1 MQPIGERAI
10 SGHVFRVEGKR
21 RPVWRAKYRLPD
33 GRQVQ
38 RTIGPAWTARGRP
51 TAGYFTKR
59 TAEAWLSS
67 VLSAARAGTL
77 PGMVRTGVTFA
88 EACEEY
94 LGWLEH
100 DRGRKP
106 STVRD
111 YGSVVRAHLLPAFG
125 SRPIE
130 DIRDDDI
137 ERWRVGLGVDSGMS
151 NATKLKILTI
161 LSGVF
166 ERARKVHKLPRNP
179 MAAIEKPIQR
189 VRGDIDVFSVE
200 EVMALVRAAVDEQ
213 DAAIYLTAALTG
225 LRRGELVALRWR
237 DIDFAAES
245 IRVRASY
252 TEGGLTTPK
261 SGKVRAVPMAPQV
274 SAALARL
281 AARDA
286 YTGNDDLAFP
296 GTGGGYL
303 DASALYRRY
312 RRALEVAGLRPL
324 RFHDL
329 RHTFGTRTIA
339 TASILQVKAWMGHA
353 DVATTMKYL
362 HYAPRA
368 AEARLVAEAFALEEP
383 DADAVSVSAAAAA
396 AGER

>member
-1 MQPIGERAI
+1 MKTGLERAI
-10 SGHVFRVEGKR
+10 SGHVFRVEGRR

-38 RTIGPAWTARGRP
+38 RTIGPAWTRRGRP
-51 TAGYFTKR
+51 AAGFFTKR
-59 TAEAWLSS
+59 TAEAWLDS
-67 VLSAARAGTL
+67 VLSQARAGTL

-88 EACEEY
+88 DAASEY
-94 LGWLEH
+94 LQWLQG
-100 DRGRKP
+100 DRNRKP

-111 YGSVVRAHLLPAFG
+111 YGSTIRAHLVPAFG
-125 SRPIE
+125 SRQIE
-130 DIRDDDI
+130 DISSDDI
-137 ERWRVGLGVDSGMS
+137 ERWKTGLGSETGMS
-151 NATKLKILTI
+151 NTTKLKILTI
-161 LSGVF
+161 LNGVF
-166 ERARKVHKLPRNP
+166 ERARKVYKLPHNP
-179 MAAIEKPIQR
+179 MAVVEKPSQR
-189 VRGDIDVFSVE
+189 VGGDIDVYSVE
-200 EVMALVRAAVDEQ
+200 EVLALVRAAADEQ

-237 DIDFAAES
+237 DIDFS
-245 IRVRASY
+245 GQLIRVRVSF

-274 SAALARL
+274 AEALARL
-281 AARDA
+281 ADREHFTA
-286 YTGNDDLAFP
+286 DDELVFP

-312 RRALEVAGLRPL
+312 KRALALAGLRPL

-383 DADAVSVSAAAAA
+383 GAEAAPTLA
-396 AGER
+396 AGR

>member
-1 MQPIGERAI
+1 MRAVGEHAI

-38 RTIGPAWTARGRP
+38 RTIGPAWTSRGRP
-51 TAGYFTKR
+51 AAGYFTKR

-94 LGWLEH
+94 LRWLEQ
-100 DRGRKP
+100 DRDRKP

-130 DIRDDDI
+130 DISDDDI
-137 ERWRVGLGVDSGMS
+137 ERWKVGLGVDSGMS

-179 MAAIEKPIQR
+179 MAAVEKPIQR
-189 VRGDIDVFSVE
+189 ARGDIDVFSVE
-200 EVMALVRAAVDEQ
+200 EVMALVRAAADKQ

-237 DIDFAAES
+237 DVDVAGQS

-261 SGKVRAVPMAPQV
+261 S
-274 SAALARL
+274 
-281 AARDA
+281 
-286 YTGNDDLAFP
+286 
-296 GTGGGYL
+296 
-303 DASALYRRY
+303 
-312 RRALEVAGLRPL
+312 
-324 RFHDL
+324 
-329 RHTFGTRTIA
+329 
-339 TASILQVKAWMGHA
+339 
-353 DVATTMKYL
+353 
-362 HYAPRA
+362 
-368 AEARLVAEAFALEEP
+368 
-383 DADAVSVSAAAAA
+383 
-396 AGER
+396 

>member
-1 MQPIGERAI
+1 MQAVGERAI

-51 TAGYFTKR
+51 AAGYFTKR
-59 TAEAWLSS
+59 TAEAWLAS

-94 LGWLEH
+94 LRWLEQ
-100 DRGRKP
+100 DRDRKP

-111 YGSVVRAHLLPAFG
+111 YGSVIRAHLLPAFD

-130 DIRDDDI
+130 DISDDDI
-137 ERWRVGLGVDSGMS
+137 ERWKVGLGVESGMS
-151 NATKLKILTI
+151 NATRLKILTI
-161 LSGVF
+161 LSGIF

-200 EVMALVRAAVDEQ
+200 EVMALVRAAADEQ

-225 LRRGELVALRWR
+225 LRRGEIVALRWR
-237 DIDFAAES
+237 DVDFAGPS

-274 SAALARL
+274 SSALARL
-281 AARDA
+281 ASRDA
-286 YTGNDDLAFP
+286 YTGNDDLVFP

-303 DASALYRRY
+303 DASALHRRY
-312 RRALEVAGLRPL
+312 KRALELAGLRPL

-362 HYAPRA
+362 HCAPRA
-368 AEARLVAEAFALEEP
+368 AEARLVAEAFAFEEP
-383 DADAVSVSAAAAA
+383 GAEAAPASAAA